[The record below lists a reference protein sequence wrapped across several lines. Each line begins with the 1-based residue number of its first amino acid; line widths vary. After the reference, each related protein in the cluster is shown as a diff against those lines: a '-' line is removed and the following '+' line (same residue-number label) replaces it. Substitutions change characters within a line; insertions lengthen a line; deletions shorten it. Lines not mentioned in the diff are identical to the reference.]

1 MAATFTIRSMRA
13 FPHPDPAANVIG
25 FRLLVNETPPGVAA
39 VVRTVRDNRVKVPFH
54 PGNDM
59 SSWGSAFSFIA
70 SNLEEHF
77 GLEFWDSFQLAN
89 YMVPF
94 ALSNV
99 RDRPCGLILSNVIEA
114 TFTTPSQPPPPQ
126 DALFLDDTL
135 VFNAGDVSQF
145 AAAPAPFLP
154 AGWSSGIETTYAPRL
169 QHQDALFVDGGLVFN
184 SFADDPYFLAAVSP
198 PLPAEGM
205 SENEI
210 SSIKTEAFGSGKGE
224 ACSICLDDFRAG
236 SAVISLSP
244 CSHKFHKG
252 CIAKWLRRRRTCPMC
267 RTVALVS

>member
-1 MAATFTIRSMRA
+1 
-13 FPHPDPAANVIG
+13 
-25 FRLLVNETPPGVAA
+25 
-39 VVRTVRDNRVKVPFH
+39 
-54 PGNDM
+54 
-59 SSWGSAFSFIA
+59 
-70 SNLEEHF
+70 
-77 GLEFWDSFQLAN
+77 
-89 YMVPF
+89 MVPF

-99 RDRPCGLILSNVIEA
+99 RDRPCGLILTNVIEA
-114 TFTTPSQPPPPQ
+114 TLPPPPPQ

-154 AGWSSGIETTYAPRL
+154 AGWSSGNETTYAPRLQHQDALFLDGTLVFDAADASQFPAAPASSFPAGWRSGIETTYAPRL

-210 SSIKTEAFGSGKGE
+210 SSIKTEAFGGGKGE
-224 ACSICLDDFRAG
+224 ACSICLDDFRGG
-236 SAVISLSP
+236 SAIISLSP

-267 RTVALVS
+267 RTIALVS